1 MNADEDILQL
11 PHIGLKNRA
20 ILPELSGIYY
30 VIDEKFIIWYI
41 GKAKNLRARWAG
53 DSHHRLDQ
61 LQKQRKKLFT
71 IYYELVPE
79 SLLDATEQQ
88 RIEQHSPQL
97 NGTKV
102 KARKLRPTET
112 LLRETLANLA
122 PYSFILGVESARKL
136 DLKFIEDSICRQ
148 AYWRVKKAVLPLTVI
163 HICINVSE
171 LWIGKNG
178 NSGIRFLN
186 KIFRKRSNYS
196 NNWNFACKDDSK
208 YQFLPPRR
216 LLVNGFVIEVYEIKP
231 EAFELIQYYELIKLA
246 NVEMR
251 AVDEDSLVIL
261 KNKCLLSHLGVCLA
275 TENQDYPYDQLSRKA
290 IERIYPYKQDLV
302 KVIFNEEIDLSK
314 PQVLPTDTRTLRD
327 SNTGLLVRIANIANK
342 KQNLTALLTERGLD
356 LNRYGV
362 NKYLESIPKDDNYVD
377 NIGDKRMI
385 VFIKSFLWNSQNVFW
400 VATTVDTV
408 FWLLLET
415 YLFDFAKLKRDE
427 EEGTAKTV
435 YICTKK
441 IILPATLT
449 VTLNGK
455 WKAAIPFGSK
465 DDMSYNAVVDIITS
479 RLQASGIPKLKFSFT
494 LEDTR
499 GVHIT

>member
-41 GKAKNLRARWAG
+41 GKAKNLRTRWAG

-102 KARKLRPTET
+102 KVRKLRPTET

-122 PYSFILGVESARKL
+122 PYSFVLGVESARKL

-231 EAFELIQYYELIKLA
+231 EAFELIQNYVLIQLA
-246 NVEMR
+246 NVDIR
-251 AVDEDSLVIL
+251 AVDEDSLVLL
-261 KNKCLLSHLGVCLA
+261 KKKCLLSHVGVYLA
-275 TENQDYPYDQLSRKA
+275 TENQDYSYDQLSSKA

-302 KVIFNEEIDLSK
+302 KLLFNEEIDLSK
-314 PQVLPTDTRTLRD
+314 PQLLPTDTRTLRD
-327 SNTGLLVRIANIANK
+327 SNTGLLVRLANLADK
-342 KQNLTALLTERGLD
+342 KKYLTALLTERGLD

-362 NKYLESIPKDDNYVD
+362 NKYLESIPKDDNYID
-377 NIGDKRMI
+377 NIGDKRMT
-385 VFIKSFLWNSQNVFW
+385 VFIKSFLWNSQEVYLI
-400 VATTVDTV
+400 ATVDTV

-415 YLFDFAKLKRDE
+415 YLSDFAKVKRNE
-427 EEGTAKTV
+427 EEASVSKV
-435 YICTKK
+435 YISTQKF
-441 IILPATLT
+441 IVPATLT

-465 DDMSYNAVVDIITS
+465 DDMSYNAVVDIITN

-494 LEDTR
+494 LENTW
-499 GVHIT
+499 GVQIT

>member
-41 GKAKNLRARWAG
+41 GKAKNLRTRWAG

-97 NGTKV
+97 NGTQVKV
-102 KARKLRPTET
+102 KKLRPTET

-122 PYSFILGVESARKL
+122 PYSFVLGVESARKQ
-136 DLKFIEDSICRQ
+136 DLKFIEDALYRQ
-148 AYWRVKKAVLPLTVI
+148 DNWRVKKAVLPLSVI

-186 KIFRKRSNYS
+186 RIFRKRTNYS

-208 YQFLPPRR
+208 YEFLQPRR
-216 LLVNGFVIEVYEIKP
+216 LLVNGFVIEVYGIKP
-231 EAFELIQYYELIKLA
+231 EAFELIQKYELIQLA

-261 KNKCLLSHLGVCLA
+261 KNKCLLSHVGVDVA
-275 TENQDYPYDQLSRKA
+275 TENQDHPYEQLSRKA

-302 KVIFNEEIDLSK
+302 KLLFNEALDLTK
-314 PQVLPTDTRTLRD
+314 LEVLPTDTRTLHD
-327 SNTGLLVRIANIANK
+327 SKTGLLVRLANLADK
-342 KQNLTALLTERGLD
+342 KGYLTALLTERGLD
-356 LNRYGV
+356 LNRYRV
-362 NKYLESIPKDDNYVD
+362 DKYLESIPKDDNYID
-377 NIGDKRMI
+377 NITDKRMT
-385 VFIKSFLWNSQNVFW
+385 VFIKPFLWNLPEVYL
-400 VATTVDTV
+400 AATVDRV

-415 YLFDFAKLKRDE
+415 YLSDFAKIKLNAE
-427 EEGTAKTV
+427 ERYTSKAYVSTRSFIV
-435 YICTKK
+435 
-441 IILPATLT
+441 PATLI

-455 WKAAIPFGSK
+455 WKAGIPFGSK
-465 DDMSYNAVVDIITS
+465 DDMSYKAVVDIITS

-494 LEDTR
+494 LDSIR
-499 GVHIT
+499 S